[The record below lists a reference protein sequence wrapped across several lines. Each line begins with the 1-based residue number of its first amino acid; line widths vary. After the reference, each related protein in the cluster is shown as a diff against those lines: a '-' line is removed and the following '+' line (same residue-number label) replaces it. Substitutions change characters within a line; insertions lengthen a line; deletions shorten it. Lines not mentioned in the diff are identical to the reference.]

1 MKKLAIKIGG
11 KKSKT
16 EINIEKIRD
25 FFMKHGEMRT
35 KDVAEH
41 VELSVSRNRELL
53 GMMDNVEIVG
63 GNKDRRYRLK

>member
-1 MKKLAIKIGG
+1 MKKSAIKIGG
-11 KKSKT
+11 KKSKI

-41 VELSVSRNRELL
+41 VKLGVSRTRELL
-53 GMMDNVEIVG
+53 GMMDDVEIVG
-63 GNKDRRYRLK
+63 GNRDRRYRLK